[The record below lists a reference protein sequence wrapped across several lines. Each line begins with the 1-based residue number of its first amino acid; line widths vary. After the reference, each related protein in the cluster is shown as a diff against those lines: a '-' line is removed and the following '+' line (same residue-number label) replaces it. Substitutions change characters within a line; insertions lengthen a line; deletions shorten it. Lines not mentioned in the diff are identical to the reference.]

1 SADAKHLHH
10 RMLLLGHSHARAV
23 LILYTWTALIAF
35 GSVML
40 LLMPALLVIA
50 ILGTLFAIPLVF
62 TFYPLRIRRHAREE
76 IS

>member
-1 SADAKHLHH
+1 
-10 RMLLLGHSHARAV
+10 MLRLGHSHARAV

-50 ILGTLFAIPLVF
+50 IIGTLFAITLVF